1 MRKKQYTIRLS
12 QEYVDWLERKIRNR
26 IYNNTTHGIEVC
38 IREQMKKEGLV
49 KDE

>member
-1 MRKKQYTIRLS
+1 MAKKQYTVRLPK
-12 QEYVDWLERKIRNR
+12 ECEDWLEKKIRNR
-26 IYNNTTHGIEVC
+26 TYKDATHGIEVC